1 MICLNNI
8 KLAQEFSYNK
18 NVQDLVKMKNL
29 SINRY
34 AIVVK
39 KKNIIKKK
47 YKDMWCK
54 VSASTVGR
62 SPTPPT
68 LLYDS
73 GEPH

>member
-47 YKDMWCK
+47 YKDM
-54 VSASTVGR
+54 
-62 SPTPPT
+62 
-68 LLYDS
+68 
-73 GEPH
+73 